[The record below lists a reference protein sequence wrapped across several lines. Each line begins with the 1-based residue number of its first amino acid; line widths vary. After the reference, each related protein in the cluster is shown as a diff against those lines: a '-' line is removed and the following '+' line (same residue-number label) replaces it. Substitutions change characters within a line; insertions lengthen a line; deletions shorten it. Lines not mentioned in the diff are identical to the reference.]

1 MTLRERKKPASTEPS
16 PAPSPSK
23 SKSAKTTKPL
33 AGATNVVADK
43 DREGTVRDLHGD
55 PTEGKGASSDAEH
68 KTEVRAEE
76 AVAAAKKLP
85 RVILRLGPAPDKVS

>member
-1 MTLRERKKPASTEPS
+1 MSPVPS
-16 PAPSPSK
+16 PVVESQRRRRSLWRGRPV
-23 SKSAKTTKPL
+23 
-33 AGATNVVADK
+33 VVADK